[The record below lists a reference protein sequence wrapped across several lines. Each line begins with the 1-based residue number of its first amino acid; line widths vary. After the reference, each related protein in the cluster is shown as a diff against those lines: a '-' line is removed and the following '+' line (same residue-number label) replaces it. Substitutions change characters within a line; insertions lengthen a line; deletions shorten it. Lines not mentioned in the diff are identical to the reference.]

1 MTKWEAIGLQ
11 PRRVEVIE
19 YEDGERLE
27 LTLEPL
33 RRPPMKSGGV
43 QMNDVEPKIS
53 GMSLTRLAILAL
65 VVAGCIAVVLII
77 LPVMHIAVPAFVVQ
91 ILWVVFCV
99 VVGIAAIKFIV
110 SLL

>member
-1 MTKWEAIGLQ
+1 VGGLTQSPVGVLPLAGLFRIG
-11 PRRVEVIE
+11 
-19 YEDGERLE
+19 DNA
-27 LTLEPL
+27 
-33 RRPPMKSGGV
+33 
-43 QMNDVEPKIS
+43 MNDVEPKLS